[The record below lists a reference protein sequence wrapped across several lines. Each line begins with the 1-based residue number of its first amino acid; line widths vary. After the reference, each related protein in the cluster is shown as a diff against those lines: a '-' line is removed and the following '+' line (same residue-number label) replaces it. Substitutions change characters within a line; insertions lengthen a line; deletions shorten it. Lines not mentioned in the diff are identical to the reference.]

1 MKNDAIEKGR
11 LCSYLLTLPPIPLI
25 KQLIICRANSISG
38 NLKHTEVRQ
47 IKESYATAGVNI
59 DVAAKAKELIGKQAR
74 STLRPEV
81 LSGFGFFGGLFEF
94 KGYKKPVLVSSADGV
109 GTKLK
114 IASALARD
122 NTIGIDLVNHCVN
135 DILTCG
141 AEPLFFLDYIAM
153 GKLVPEQAEAI
164 AQGLAQAC
172 REVNCALIG
181 GETAEMPG
189 LYAAEDYD
197 LVGFIIGV
205 VEKEKIIMGKS
216 IVAGD
221 TIIGLPSSGL
231 HTNGYSL
238 ARKIFGGTA
247 SALNKYYPTL
257 GRTISEE
264 LLEPHRCY
272 YNQLKPLLSLVKG
285 MAHITGGGLID
296 NVPRVLPQGLAAL
309 FHSQAWTIPPIFQL
323 IQQRGNVDQQE
334 MYRVFNM
341 GIGMV
346 VICSPDNSNRLTQA
360 LPEARV
366 IGEVVG
372 QGKKARVVID

>member
-1 MKNDAIEKGR
+1 MSKAYTR
-11 LCSYLLTLPPIPLI
+11 
-25 KQLIICRANSISG
+25 
-38 NLKHTEVRQ
+38 
-47 IKESYATAGVNI
+47 AGVNI
-59 DVAAKAKELIGKQAR
+59 DTAARAKELIGKHAQ

-94 KGYKKPVLVSSADGV
+94 KGYRQPVLVSSVDGV

-114 IASALARD
+114 IASAVGRHD
-122 NTIGIDLVNHCVN
+122 TIGIDLVNHCVN
-135 DILTCG
+135 DILTGG

-153 GKLVPEQAEAI
+153 GKLVPERVEAI
-164 AQGLAQAC
+164 AHGLAQAC
-172 REVNCALIG
+172 REVGCALIG

-189 LYAAEDYD
+189 LYAGEDYD

-205 VEKEKIIMGKS
+205 VEKKKIIQGKT

-221 TIIGLPSSGL
+221 SIIGLPSSGL

-238 ARKIFGGTA
+238 ARKVFGETEQ
-247 SALNKYYPTL
+247 ALDKYYPEL
-257 GRTISEE
+257 GRTLGEE

-272 YNQLKPLLSLVKG
+272 YRELKPLLPLIKG

-296 NVPRVLPQGLAAL
+296 NVPRILPQGLSAQ
-309 FHSQAWTIPPIFQL
+309 FKSQSWTVLPIFEL
-323 IQQRGNVDQQE
+323 IKQRGSVAQDE

-346 VICSPDNSNRLTQA
+346 VICSPDKVDQLTQA
-360 LPEARV
+360 LPEAKI
-366 IGEVVG
+366 IGDVVEQAG
-372 QGKKARVVID
+372 KARVVID